1 MVKKELKFGADVRA
15 SILCGVELVEEAVG
29 VTLGPCGR
37 NVAIQLPY
45 GSPKVTKDGVTV
57 ANSITS
63 VEDPYEDLGIQML
76 KEASNN
82 VNQSSGD
89 GTTTTT
95 ILAAAIYREGLKRVA
110 SGSNPI
116 ELKRGIDKAVKSI
129 VEQLTFNS
137 TVIETKD
144 QIEQVGTIS
153 SNGDTEIG
161 EIIADAMEQT
171 GVNGTITVEN
181 GKGMDTTLTVVEGME
196 IVSPYLSP
204 YFATNPNTLEAE
216 LDDPYILLMEDKITN
231 IQDVLPLLQNVST
244 TGKPLLIIAD
254 SIDTE
259 ALSALITN
267 KLRGTINV
275 CACRAPSYGTNR
287 DDIMKDI
294 AILTGGTYISNDLGI
309 TPENI
314 EPEQLGTC
322 KRIVVSKDRT
332 TIIEGFGDTNDIQDR
347 VGELRMQISTC
358 DNPAI
363 SNQLQ
368 LRLAKLD
375 GGVGIIHV
383 GAITESEVGEKKDRV
398 DDAVQA
404 TKAAIEE
411 GVVIGGGS
419 ALIQASSQLME
430 VPVVGDELDGLMIVQ
445 KAIESPLRMI
455 LANAGQESGLIVEKV
470 KEFISDGDPVVTG
483 FDAKNGVYANMM
495 DQGIIDPTKVTR
507 SAIQNAGSIAGLL
520 LTLEVGVIEIPEE
533 NPPQMDQQQM
543 MM

>member
-1 MVKKELKFGADVRA
+1 MEKKELKFGSDVRE
-15 SILCGVELVEEAVG
+15 SILRGVELVEKAVG

-37 NVAIQLPY
+37 NVSIQLPY

-63 VEDPYEDLGIQML
+63 VEDQYEDLGIQML

-95 ILAAAIYREGLKRVA
+95 ILASAIYREGLKRVS

-129 VEQLTFNS
+129 VEQLASNT
-137 TVIETKD
+137 TQVETQE
-144 QIEQVGTIS
+144 QIRQVGTIS
-153 SNGDTEIG
+153 ANGDSEIG
-161 EIIADAMEQT
+161 DIIADAMEQT
-171 GVNGTITVEN
+171 GVNGTITVDN

-204 YFATNPNTLEAE
+204 YFATNPTTLEAE
-216 LDDPYILLMEDKITN
+216 LDDPFILLMEDKITN
-231 IQDVLPLLQNVST
+231 IQDILPLLQNVSSS
-244 TGKPLLIIAD
+244 GKPLLIIAD
-254 SIDTE
+254 SIDTD

-275 CACRAPSYGTNR
+275 CACRAPSYGGNR
-287 DDIMKDI
+287 DDIMRDI

-309 TPENI
+309 TPDKIQPNE
-314 EPEQLGTC
+314 LGTC
-322 KRIVVSKDRT
+322 KRIIVSNERT
-332 TIIEGFGDTNDIQDR
+332 TIIEGLGDTNDIQDR
-347 VGELRMQISTC
+347 VGELRKQIMLC
-358 DNPAI
+358 DNPAV

-383 GAITESEVGEKKDRV
+383 GAITESEMSEKKDRV
-398 DDAVQA
+398 EDAVQA

-419 ALIQASSQLME
+419 ALLQASSQLME

-445 KAIESPLRMI
+445 KAIESPLRII
-455 LANAGQESGLIVEKV
+455 LANAGQEAGLIVEKV
-470 KEFISDGDPVVTG
+470 KEFIDDDTGDLSG
-483 FDAKNGVYANMM
+483 FDAKTGMYANMM
-495 DQGIIDPTKVTR
+495 KSGIIDPTKVTR
-507 SAIQNAGSIAGLL
+507 CAIQNAGSIAGLM
-520 LTLEVGVIEIPEE
+520 LTMEVGVITIPDE
-533 NPPQMDQQQM
+533 NPPVEQQQM